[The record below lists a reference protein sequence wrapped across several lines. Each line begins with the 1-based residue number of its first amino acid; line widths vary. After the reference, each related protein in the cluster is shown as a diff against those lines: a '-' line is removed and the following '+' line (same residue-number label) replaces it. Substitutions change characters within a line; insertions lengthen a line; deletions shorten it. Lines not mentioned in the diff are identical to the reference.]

1 MDSVPD
7 RKTQVLWPS
16 QDVAVKLGLS
26 WQCAVIKSLIFCK
39 DLGSYRKSML
49 SAMLTH
55 MFYKSKLAHCSE
67 PLTLPCFE
75 LNKTWIRKLTAFALI
90 ADVQVSR
97 TFPGCLISS
106 DSVAWRTVCR
116 RRSISCETVYFSD
129 CGTSEQCSRVGA
141 VRISRPSTTL
151 LSPPRRQLSSN
162 PVPSILWPATSIQH
176 SRMFPSSLWN
186 SSPKKN

>member
-39 DLGSYRKSML
+39 DLGSYGKSML

-75 LNKTWIRKLTAFALI
+75 LNKTWIRKTWIKAFALI

-106 DSVAWRTVCR
+106 DS
-116 RRSISCETVYFSD
+116 
-129 CGTSEQCSRVGA
+129 GTSEQCSRVGA